1 MFTTRMRP
9 NVSVKPLASRK
20 SSAASEVPLIACR
33 TALLVMGRNGVTR
46 RRPRGRRGRR
56 ARRPGRG
63 SPLVWPP
70 LQELRGRPLPELGHR
85 LVRLERHVG
94 EDVAEHRVL
103 DLLDPRDVHVLDRVV
118 VLVHAHRT
126 AGRVDPGAAHRP
138 EEGGTVLHL
147 AVDRVDR
154 RLGPQTGRVRGL
166 GEPGGQPLVL
176 ARERVGE
183 GLVRRRVQARRV
195 VQGVADQPDG
205 AVVRLR
211 QHVLVQPVPAVDLEL
226 LVHAEVEPGLEQ
238 PHAVHAHDD
247 RRDAVGVLRDRRDRG
262 AVVPGPD
269 RVPDDLRDLAPELG
283 VGPDRAERD
292 LVAPRIVLAD
302 ERHVA
307 QAELLVQVL
316 AEGVPDLAGGDR
328 GAHHRRRAVPLGDDV
343 GPGRVHHERHA
354 RLLADLGH
362 RRPLVAAERA
372 DHEVHLLLVHDAAR
386 LGERLVGVARRVGDD
401 DLDLAPAG
409 LVARLLPEELEA
421 VHHVAPRRGEGAG
434 HGGQQADLDRL
445 ALGVR
450 RARRADAERRQQDG
464 ESSQE
469 SMNPVSGRSHCA
481 SSLRRVPAAGRHP
494 GFILGASP
502 RCQSRARG
510 ERRPAVSDSTLRFG
524 SDRGARR
531 SEDAPLLTGRGRF
544 TDDLGVAGQ
553 AHAAF
558 VRSTV
563 GHAEIRGID
572 VTGAMR
578 KPGVVGVFTGRDLA
592 ADGLGAIPPVASLA
606 GRGGTPMVAAAMPP
620 LALDRVRYVGEP
632 LAIVVAETAAQA
644 RDAAD
649 AVVADLA
656 ERPAVAD
663 VERAMAPGAPAI
675 WPQAP
680 GNIALDWTDGDAAA
694 VEAAFARA
702 AHVERVRLL
711 DTRLAPS
718 ALEPRAAI
726 GQWDAAAERYTL
738 IAGTQGVAVVRR
750 LLAEG
755 VFKVP
760 PQKIRVLT
768 YDVGGG
774 FGMKVQTY
782 PEYAALLYA
791 ARRVGRPVKWCA
803 TRLESF
809 LADTHGRD
817 GVLEAELALDAG
829 GRFLALR
836 ARTRVGIGAY
846 VSTYAAVFATNN
858 TKNCLSSVY
867 VIPAIQIDVKMVFTN
882 AAPLGPYRG
891 AGRPEALYLIER
903 LIDAAARATGIDR
916 VELRRRNLI
925 PPSAMPYRAPN
936 SQVYDS
942 GEFEAAL
949 DEALALADWQGV
961 PARRAAAERAGR
973 LRGIGLGCFLE
984 VAGGIL
990 DETVDLLLGRR
1001 E

>member
-1 MFTTRMRP
+1 M
-9 NVSVKPLASRK
+9 
-20 SSAASEVPLIACR
+20 
-33 TALLVMGRNGVTR
+33 
-46 RRPRGRRGRR
+46 
-56 ARRPGRG
+56 
-63 SPLVWPP
+63 
-70 LQELRGRPLPELGHR
+70 
-85 LVRLERHVG
+85 
-94 EDVAEHRVL
+94 
-103 DLLDPRDVHVLDRVV
+103 
-118 VLVHAHRT
+118 
-126 AGRVDPGAAHRP
+126 
-138 EEGGTVLHL
+138 
-147 AVDRVDR
+147 
-154 RLGPQTGRVRGL
+154 
-166 GEPGGQPLVL
+166 
-176 ARERVGE
+176 
-183 GLVRRRVQARRV
+183 
-195 VQGVADQPDG
+195 
-205 AVVRLR
+205 
-211 QHVLVQPVPAVDLEL
+211 
-226 LVHAEVEPGLEQ
+226 
-238 PHAVHAHDD
+238 
-247 RRDAVGVLRDRRDRG
+247 
-262 AVVPGPD
+262 
-269 RVPDDLRDLAPELG
+269 
-283 VGPDRAERD
+283 
-292 LVAPRIVLAD
+292 
-302 ERHVA
+302 
-307 QAELLVQVL
+307 
-316 AEGVPDLAGGDR
+316 
-328 GAHHRRRAVPLGDDV
+328 
-343 GPGRVHHERHA
+343 
-354 RLLADLGH
+354 
-362 RRPLVAAERA
+362 
-372 DHEVHLLLVHDAAR
+372 
-386 LGERLVGVARRVGDD
+386 
-401 DLDLAPAG
+401 
-409 LVARLLPEELEA
+409 
-421 VHHVAPRRGEGAG
+421 
-434 HGGQQADLDRL
+434 
-445 ALGVR
+445 
-450 RARRADAERRQQDG
+450 
-464 ESSQE
+464 
-469 SMNPVSGRSHCA
+469 
-481 SSLRRVPAAGRHP
+481 
-494 GFILGASP
+494 
-502 RCQSRARG
+502 
-510 ERRPAVSDSTLRFG
+510 RFG

-649 AVVADLA
+649 AVVAELA

-726 GQWDAAAERYTL
+726 GQWDAAAGRYTL
-738 IAGTQGVAVVRR
+738 IASTQGVAVVRR

-760 PQKIRVLT
+760 PSTIRVLT
-768 YDVGGG
+768 HDVGGG
-774 FGMKVQTY
+774 FGMKVQAY

-791 ARRVGRPVKWCA
+791 ARRTGRPVKWCA
-803 TRLESF
+803 TRVESF

-817 GVLEAELALDAG
+817 GVLEGELALDARG
-829 GRFLALR
+829 KFLALR
-836 ARTRVGIGAY
+836 ARTFVGIGAY
-846 VSTYAAVFATNN
+846 VSTYAAIFATSN

-867 VIPAIQIDVKMVFTN
+867 VLPAIQIDVKMVLTN

-891 AGRPEALYLIER
+891 AGRPEALYLVER
-903 LIDAAARATGIDR
+903 LIDAAAAAMGIDR

-936 SQVYDS
+936 GQVYDS

-949 DEALALADWQGV
+949 DEALALADWQGF
-961 PARRAAAERAGR
+961 PARRAASERAGR

-990 DETVDLLLGRR
+990 DETVDLRFEDDGTVALRTGVQAMGQGHLSTFPPLVAQRLGVDVRAVRLVEGDSDAVPAGTPSVASRSMMMAGSAALLACDAAIEKGRR
-1001 E
+1001 LAARLFEAAVFDVEFANGRFQVAGTDRAIGIVDLARRARAMPGLPEDLAGGLDGTARFVSPQMSFPNGCHVCEVEIEPVTGVVTVVGYAAVDDVGNVVHPTIVAGQIHGGVAQGLGQVLGEGVVYDERGQLLTASFMDYMIPRADDMPDLRVGHHGVPCTTNPLGVKGAGESGVAGSLPSAVNAVLDALASRGVRRLDLPMTPARVWAALRDAATS

>member
-1 MFTTRMRP
+1 M
-9 NVSVKPLASRK
+9 
-20 SSAASEVPLIACR
+20 
-33 TALLVMGRNGVTR
+33 
-46 RRPRGRRGRR
+46 
-56 ARRPGRG
+56 
-63 SPLVWPP
+63 
-70 LQELRGRPLPELGHR
+70 
-85 LVRLERHVG
+85 
-94 EDVAEHRVL
+94 
-103 DLLDPRDVHVLDRVV
+103 
-118 VLVHAHRT
+118 
-126 AGRVDPGAAHRP
+126 
-138 EEGGTVLHL
+138 
-147 AVDRVDR
+147 
-154 RLGPQTGRVRGL
+154 
-166 GEPGGQPLVL
+166 
-176 ARERVGE
+176 
-183 GLVRRRVQARRV
+183 
-195 VQGVADQPDG
+195 
-205 AVVRLR
+205 
-211 QHVLVQPVPAVDLEL
+211 
-226 LVHAEVEPGLEQ
+226 
-238 PHAVHAHDD
+238 
-247 RRDAVGVLRDRRDRG
+247 
-262 AVVPGPD
+262 
-269 RVPDDLRDLAPELG
+269 
-283 VGPDRAERD
+283 
-292 LVAPRIVLAD
+292 
-302 ERHVA
+302 
-307 QAELLVQVL
+307 
-316 AEGVPDLAGGDR
+316 
-328 GAHHRRRAVPLGDDV
+328 
-343 GPGRVHHERHA
+343 
-354 RLLADLGH
+354 
-362 RRPLVAAERA
+362 
-372 DHEVHLLLVHDAAR
+372 
-386 LGERLVGVARRVGDD
+386 
-401 DLDLAPAG
+401 
-409 LVARLLPEELEA
+409 
-421 VHHVAPRRGEGAG
+421 
-434 HGGQQADLDRL
+434 
-445 ALGVR
+445 
-450 RARRADAERRQQDG
+450 
-464 ESSQE
+464 
-469 SMNPVSGRSHCA
+469 
-481 SSLRRVPAAGRHP
+481 
-494 GFILGASP
+494 
-502 RCQSRARG
+502 
-510 ERRPAVSDSTLRFG
+510 SDSTLRFG

-531 SEDAPLLTGRGRF
+531 SEDATLLTGRGRF

-649 AVVADLA
+649 AVVAELA

-726 GQWDAAAERYTL
+726 GQWDAAAGRYTL
-738 IAGTQGVAVVRR
+738 IASTQGVAVVRR

-760 PQKIRVLT
+760 PSTIRVLT
-768 YDVGGG
+768 HDVGGG
-774 FGMKVQTY
+774 FGMKVQAY

-791 ARRVGRPVKWCA
+791 ARRTGRPVKWCA
-803 TRLESF
+803 TRVESF

-817 GVLEAELALDAG
+817 GVLEGELALDARG
-829 GRFLALR
+829 KFLALR
-836 ARTRVGIGAY
+836 ARTFVGIGAY
-846 VSTYAAVFATNN
+846 VSTYAAIFATSN

-867 VIPAIQIDVKMVFTN
+867 VLPAIQIDVKMVLTN

-891 AGRPEALYLIER
+891 AGRPEALYLVER
-903 LIDAAARATGIDR
+903 LIDAAAAAMGIDR

-936 SQVYDS
+936 GQVYDS

-949 DEALALADWQGV
+949 DEALALADWQGF
-961 PARRAAAERAGR
+961 PARRAASERAGR

-990 DETVDLLLGRR
+990 DETVDLRFEDDGTVALRTGVQAMGQGHLSTFPPLVAQRLGVDVRAVRLVEGDSDAVPAGTPSVASRSMMMAGSAALLACDAAIEKGRR
-1001 E
+1001 LAARLFEAAVFDVEFANGRFQVAGTDRAIGIVDLARRARAMPGLPEDLAGGLDGTARFVSPQMSFPNGCHVCEVEIEPVTGVVTVVGYAAVDDVGNVVHPTIVAGQIHGGVAQGLGQVLGEGVVYDERGQLLTASFMDYMIPRADDMPDLRVGHHGVPCTTNPLGVKGAGESGVAGSLPSAVNAVLDALASRGVRRLDLPMTPARVWAALRDAATS

>member
-1 MFTTRMRP
+1 M
-9 NVSVKPLASRK
+9 
-20 SSAASEVPLIACR
+20 
-33 TALLVMGRNGVTR
+33 
-46 RRPRGRRGRR
+46 
-56 ARRPGRG
+56 
-63 SPLVWPP
+63 
-70 LQELRGRPLPELGHR
+70 
-85 LVRLERHVG
+85 
-94 EDVAEHRVL
+94 
-103 DLLDPRDVHVLDRVV
+103 
-118 VLVHAHRT
+118 
-126 AGRVDPGAAHRP
+126 
-138 EEGGTVLHL
+138 
-147 AVDRVDR
+147 
-154 RLGPQTGRVRGL
+154 
-166 GEPGGQPLVL
+166 
-176 ARERVGE
+176 
-183 GLVRRRVQARRV
+183 
-195 VQGVADQPDG
+195 
-205 AVVRLR
+205 
-211 QHVLVQPVPAVDLEL
+211 
-226 LVHAEVEPGLEQ
+226 
-238 PHAVHAHDD
+238 
-247 RRDAVGVLRDRRDRG
+247 
-262 AVVPGPD
+262 
-269 RVPDDLRDLAPELG
+269 
-283 VGPDRAERD
+283 
-292 LVAPRIVLAD
+292 
-302 ERHVA
+302 
-307 QAELLVQVL
+307 
-316 AEGVPDLAGGDR
+316 
-328 GAHHRRRAVPLGDDV
+328 
-343 GPGRVHHERHA
+343 
-354 RLLADLGH
+354 
-362 RRPLVAAERA
+362 
-372 DHEVHLLLVHDAAR
+372 
-386 LGERLVGVARRVGDD
+386 
-401 DLDLAPAG
+401 
-409 LVARLLPEELEA
+409 
-421 VHHVAPRRGEGAG
+421 
-434 HGGQQADLDRL
+434 
-445 ALGVR
+445 
-450 RARRADAERRQQDG
+450 
-464 ESSQE
+464 
-469 SMNPVSGRSHCA
+469 
-481 SSLRRVPAAGRHP
+481 
-494 GFILGASP
+494 
-502 RCQSRARG
+502 
-510 ERRPAVSDSTLRFG
+510 SDSTLRFG

-649 AVVADLA
+649 AVVAELA

-726 GQWDAAAERYTL
+726 GQWDAAAGRYTL
-738 IAGTQGVAVVRR
+738 IASTQGVAVVRR

-760 PQKIRVLT
+760 PSTIRVLT
-768 YDVGGG
+768 HDVGGG
-774 FGMKVQTY
+774 FGMKVQAY

-791 ARRVGRPVKWCA
+791 ARRTGRPVKWCA
-803 TRLESF
+803 TRVESF

-817 GVLEAELALDAG
+817 GVLEGELALDARG
-829 GRFLALR
+829 KFLALR
-836 ARTRVGIGAY
+836 ARTFVGIGAY
-846 VSTYAAVFATNN
+846 VSTYAAIFATSN

-867 VIPAIQIDVKMVFTN
+867 VLPAIQIDVKMVLTN

-891 AGRPEALYLIER
+891 AGRPEALYLVER
-903 LIDAAARATGIDR
+903 LIDAAAAAMGIDR

-936 SQVYDS
+936 GQVYDS

-949 DEALALADWQGV
+949 DEALALADWQGF
-961 PARRAAAERAGR
+961 PARRAASERAGR

-990 DETVDLLLGRR
+990 DETVDLRFEDDGTVALRTGVQAMGQGHLSTFPPLVAQRLGVDVRAVRLVEGDSDAVPAGTPSVASRSMMMAGSAALLACDAAIEKGRR
-1001 E
+1001 LAARLFEAAVFDVEFANGRFQVAGTDRAIGIVDLARRARAMPGLPEDLAGGLDGTARFVSPQMSFPNGCHVCEVEIEPITGVVTVVGYAAVDDVGNVVHPTIVAGQIHGGVAQGLGQVLGEGVVYDERGQLLTASFMDYMIPRADDMPDLRVGHHGVPCTTNPLGVKGAGESGVAGSLPSAVNAVLDALASRGVRRLDLPMTPARVWAALRDAATS